1 MLPVALATTHHD
13 PENLLYPLLERW
25 LPYLL
30 PHYRHVVAI
39 VSPVTPAVS
48 VSLLRA
54 SGVRVVMGT
63 RDAGAGVEML
73 GRQRRRV
80 VQEAALMRDIT
91 HVHLCDLDRAL
102 HWAAFYPDELP
113 QVLRDSIQHPFTVL
127 GRTLAAFASHP
138 RAQRD
143 TEALINHTFF
153 LASGYA
159 WDVTAASRVL
169 ARHAIATVLDQC
181 DEDTVG
187 VDCAWVLVA
196 QQLGIPLHYIAT
208 DGLEFETLDRYADGL
223 VQSGGAVAWRA
234 HFERDVAQWVQRLR
248 TTTLEVAAIQ
258 RWMAREGKEREH
270 DG

>member
-1 MLPVALATTHHD
+1 MVPVALATTHHD

-25 LPYLL
+25 LPHVL
-30 PHYRHVVAI
+30 PHYQHAVAI
-39 VSPVTPAVS
+39 VSPVTPVAS

-54 SGVRVVMGT
+54 SGVRVVTGSS
-63 RDAGAGVEML
+63 DAGAGVATL

-80 VQEAALMRDIT
+80 VQEAAVSRDIT

-102 HWAAFYPDELP
+102 HWAAFYPDELA
-113 QVLRDSIQHPFTVL
+113 QVLRDSTRHPFTVL

-138 RAQRD
+138 RVQRD
-143 TEALINHTFF
+143 TESLINHTFL

-169 ARHAIATVLDQC
+169 ARQAVTEVLAQC
-181 DEDTVG
+181 NEDTVG

-208 DGLEFETLDRYADGL
+208 DGLEFETLDRYADVL
-223 VQSGGAVAWRA
+223 EQQGGAAAWRA
-234 HFERDVAQWVQRLR
+234 HFDSDVAQWAQRLE

-258 RWMAREGKEREH
+258 RWMARERKER
-270 DG
+270 